1 MGASDAESKQVY
13 AADLRTPGYVYAGYL
28 VSFLMGIVGGV
39 VGGYT
44 GWLLKEGVVTVGL
57 AGFGFLLF
65 FGVTCALSGP
75 GVYHYGQMS
84 SRLRSPEWDR
94 VRELG
99 HRNFHLYVTVHKVK
113 DLYIAGAF
121 GMLAP
126 LPTYVEVMVGRLT
139 EGGKFSVQ
147 RNPATATC
155 ASATGTFEECFHF
168 VVTPTDDT
176 IRFVL
181 RNRDIGAEVFSEPV
195 LGECSI
201 NITDEAVLQGFL
213 QHRAFGLQR
222 LPLAGEGA
230 GVAKDPSHLAGTLV
244 VSFTPGAD
252 CEIPAQS
259 YGVDRR
265 LAQEHLQ
272 STQGLLLSAAGRT
285 GYGTWATGR

>member
-1 MGASDAESKQVY
+1 MGASDAENKQVY
-13 AADLRTPGYVYAGYL
+13 APEARTPGYVFVGYL

-39 VGGYT
+39 VGGYA

-75 GVYHYGQMS
+75 GVYHYGQLS
-84 SRLRSPEWDR
+84 SRLRAPDRDR

-113 DLYIAGAF
+113 DLYAAGAF
-121 GMLAP
+121 GMLTA

-155 ASATGTFEECFHF
+155 ASASGVFEECFHF

-181 RNRDIGAEVFSEPV
+181 RNRDIGANFFSEPV

-201 NITDEAVLQGFL
+201 NITDEAVLQGFP
-213 QHRAFGLQR
+213 QHSAFGLQR
-222 LPLAGEGA
+222 QHDAH
-230 GVAKDPSHLAGTLV
+230 DPGHHAGTLV
-244 VSFTPGAD
+244 ISFNPGPD
-252 CEIPAQS
+252 CELPAES
-259 YGVDRR
+259 HGVDRR
-265 LAQEHLQ
+265 LAQEHRQ